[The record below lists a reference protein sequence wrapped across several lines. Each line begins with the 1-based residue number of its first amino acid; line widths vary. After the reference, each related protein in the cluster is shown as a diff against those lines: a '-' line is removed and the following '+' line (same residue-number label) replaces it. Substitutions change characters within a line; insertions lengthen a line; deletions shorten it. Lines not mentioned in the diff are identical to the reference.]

1 MDPEKGI
8 FGLEKKDTKMI
19 ENVKKSL
26 DDFLDR
32 LSPEAIDS
40 MLAELNAEYEKECW
54 RVCLSAPKAGK
65 ARLSDNC

>member
-1 MDPEKGI
+1 
-8 FGLEKKDTKMI
+8 MI